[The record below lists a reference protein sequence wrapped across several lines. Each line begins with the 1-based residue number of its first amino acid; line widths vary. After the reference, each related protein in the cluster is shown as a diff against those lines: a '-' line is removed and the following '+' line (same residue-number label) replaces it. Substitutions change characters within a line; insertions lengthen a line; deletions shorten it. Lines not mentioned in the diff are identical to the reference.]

1 MPRTLEALDNKKA
14 DCIRQDNQS
23 ASETTNSQP
32 KGNETMNSLTFNEVN
47 FNPVLQNDNQIWLTS
62 SELSKALGY
71 ADNRSVSKIFQRNE
85 SEFTAKMTTVV
96 KLTTNGINNSKR
108 QIDTRIFSL
117 RGCHL
122 IAMFARTKVAQDFRK
137 WVLDILD
144 KEVGQATVERI
155 TRLTISAEQQKQIR
169 FAIAKRC
176 QQNSVHYQTVY
187 TALYEHFNVPRY
199 TELLVSDFDEAI
211 KFIQTVNLTPQI
223 EQKDFSL
230 VDGSI
235 VHKAM
240 DYVFSLQSEIKRLGG
255 NLPSFD
261 LDKKTIAES
270 IITRMIHGNRL
281 MLSFDYDGKTG
292 IKFIPN
298 NHWVVTEDNIANI
311 IGDADGVKKSRLP
324 EIMNALIGRMGFSR

>member
-1 MPRTLEALDNKKA
+1 MPRAVKNLDNKKA
-14 DCIRQDNQS
+14 DCIHQDNQS

-32 KGNETMNSLTFNEVN
+32 KGNESMNSLTFNEVN

-144 KEVGQATVERI
+144 KEVGQPVLTKIDNQQELSSVADRKPLVESVN
-155 TRLTISAEQQKQIR
+155 RLVDETGAIYSNVWKMIHQQFNIESVDQLTKEQVKQ
-169 FAIAKRC
+169 AIAYIHSLFIVAVKTSKT
-176 QQNSVHYQTVY
+176 QKAVNI
-187 TALYEHFNVPRY
+187 EHIQAMYLLGENKTKENY
-199 TELLVSDFDEAI
+199 ELLN
-211 KFIQTVNLTPQI
+211 K
-223 EQKDFSL
+223 
-230 VDGSI
+230 
-235 VHKAM
+235 
-240 DYVFSLQSEIKRLGG
+240 LQHII
-255 NLPSFD
+255 ND
-261 LDKKTIAES
+261 LDYFAGLVRKNTATQLSAFKSIEHQFTGFIA
-270 IITRMIHGNRL
+270 
-281 MLSFDYDGKTG
+281 
-292 IKFIPN
+292 
-298 NHWVVTEDNIANI
+298 
-311 IGDADGVKKSRLP
+311 
-324 EIMNALIGRMGFSR
+324 